1 MGVLARDV
9 VEAWPAWNAPA
20 SWQADAACRGLPL
33 TVFLPPGA
41 GAASKFEQAKT
52 ICASCPVIADCRAM
66 TDRAERGLSQSYV
79 HGVFAGE
86 SPLERVRRRR
96 S

>member
-9 VEAWPAWNAPA
+9 AEAWPAWSTPA
-20 SWQADAACRGLPL
+20 AWQLDAACRDLPL
-33 TVFLPPGA
+33 TVFYPDGT
-41 GAASKFEQAKT
+41 GASKFEQAKA
-52 ICASCPVIADCRAM
+52 ICAGCPVIEQCRAM
-66 TDRAERGLSQSYV
+66 TDRAERGLSSDV
-79 HGVFAGE
+79 FGVFAGE